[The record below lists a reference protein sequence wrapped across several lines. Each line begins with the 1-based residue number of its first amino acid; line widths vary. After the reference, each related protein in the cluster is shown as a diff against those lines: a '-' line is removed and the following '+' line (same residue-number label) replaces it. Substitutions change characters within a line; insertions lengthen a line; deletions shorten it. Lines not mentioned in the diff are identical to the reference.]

1 MLIWSITAYLE
12 VKIWSMTKY
21 CGKEEKL
28 LFWSNFSSFP
38 QYFQYLS
45 NLKSPIT
52 YTFVKCDYSI
62 YFSSFLQFRYV
73 EVRISRSISESPLEF
88 EITRVGCISIVHF
101 LQPLHPSG
109 QIQQTTNWLYLYC
122 FSEKNRIWH
131 FMHIVSIGENSHG
144 NKIKITTAKKKKYNY
159 INKIKN
165 K

>member
-28 LFWSNFSSFP
+28 LFWEQFLLFSIIFSISLEFEESN
-38 QYFQYLS
+38 Y
-45 NLKSPIT
+45 II
-52 YTFVKCDYSI
+52 FVKCDCSI

-122 FSEKNRIWH
+122 FSEENRIWH

-144 NKIKITTAKKKKYNY
+144 NKIKITTAKKK
-159 INKIKN
+159 I
-165 K
+165 